1 MGTGCR
7 ARTILASVLFCAS
20 LGATVW
26 AAEPGLDSPP
36 VKRSRS
42 GVCHFK
48 GERGYEQTIYFIAFE
63 SLDACL
69 QSGGRM
75 PGQKGA
81 KGDVARE
88 DDKAAYDTE
97 DQQIIKKSRSG
108 VCHDKSSPSFSQIEK
123 YTAYRTMQ
131 DCLDSGGR
139 ALSK

>member
-1 MGTGCR
+1 M
-7 ARTILASVLFCAS
+7 ILATALFCTS
-20 LGATVW
+20 LGTIAW

-42 GVCHFK
+42 GVCHPK
-48 GERGYEQTIYFIAFE
+48 GERGYEQTIYFISFD

-81 KGDVARE
+81 QGDGAGA

-97 DQQIIKKSRSG
+97 DQLIIKKSRSG
-108 VCHDKSSPSFSQIEK
+108 VCHDRHSPSFSQIEK
-123 YTAYRTMQ
+123 YTAYRAMQ
-131 DCLDSGGR
+131 DCLDSDGR
-139 ALSK
+139 LLRK